1 MYHELSYLPHRP
13 GIAISRLALVNSGT
27 PMSGEPILNPA
38 SIQALR
44 DLSPDGD
51 GEFLK
56 ELVGIYLA
64 DTPKQ
69 FAQLEDALA
78 RGDASVATRAAHTMK
93 GSSGNFGAEALMEL
107 ARAAEAAAK
116 AGDLAAVAKL
126 LPDLK
131 QQFERVKTALQEV
144 AGV

>member
-1 MYHELSYLPHRP
+1 
-13 GIAISRLALVNSGT
+13 
-27 PMSGEPILNPA
+27 MSGEPILNPA